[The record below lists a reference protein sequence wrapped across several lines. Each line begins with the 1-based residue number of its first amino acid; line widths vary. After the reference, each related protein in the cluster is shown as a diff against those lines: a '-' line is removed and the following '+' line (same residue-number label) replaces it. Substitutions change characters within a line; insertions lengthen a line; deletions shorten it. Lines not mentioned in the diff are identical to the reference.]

1 MYLQF
6 SVALKAMLTSSK
18 MKIGQ
23 TQICPCDTAPM
34 VTAHVLQD
42 SPLQDMPSLAAWPE
56 ETPLRE
62 KLYGDL
68 VALRKTA
75 SFVRATGVDV

>member
-1 MYLQF
+1 M
-6 SVALKAMLTSSK
+6 
-18 MKIGQ
+18 
-23 TQICPCDTAPM
+23 DTAH
-34 VTAHVLQD
+34 TLQD
-42 SPLQDMPSLAAWPE
+42 CPLRDILRLAAWSE
-56 ETPLRE
+56 ETPLME